1 VVNHPFSCVRQAHT
15 NYARCRFRTQAAQM
29 ELAPAWRH
37 VWARL
42 IGGRDAPPAP
52 LTSTT
57 TTSSSSSSASD
68 LLSEEALLARLGW
81 CSAEWVRPPPDGQ
94 LAIGDAA
101 ATSLGEIAATNAA
114 YQVRKQHPK
123 TGSGQT
129 QSLKTM
135 LKRGSGSCSWRRWR
149 LALPAHG
156 SGWWRQCCQAATRRI
171 TQAMRSRR
179 CRRWLRG
186 RCATPFFECFPYVC
200 PEPVLAK

>member
-1 VVNHPFSCVRQAHT
+1 
-15 NYARCRFRTQAAQM
+15 M

-114 YQVRKQHPK
+114 YQVRKQHPQDGLGTNIIVENYVDK
-123 TGSGQT
+123 GIWFLQLAAMATGSAGTRQRLVET
-129 QSLKTM
+129 VL
-135 LKRGSGSCSWRRWR
+135 SGSHAAYHASYA
-149 LALPAHG
+149 LAALP
-156 SGWWRQCCQAATRRI
+156 SMAAGTVRN
-171 TQAMRSRR
+171 
-179 CRRWLRG
+179 
-186 RCATPFFECFPYVC
+186 PFFLSAFPMFV
-200 PEPVLAK
+200 PSLSWQNDRF